1 MVAVR
6 TMQEK
11 MRVLSQSELLSL
23 SRIEL
28 MGLLRRI
35 ASELT
40 ALPEGSHE
48 LRIAHYNLRNIR
60 AAQRG
65 QTFGRAECVIRR
77 RTPPAD
83 GLDCSL
89 RLAQIRRRRTV
100 RRR

>member
-1 MVAVR
+1 MGLKRGVRAGQIGNAVKLPIVGHALEKCVPKSSNV
-6 TMQEK
+6 MQ

-60 AAQRG
+60 AA
-65 QTFGRAECVIRR
+65 
-77 RTPPAD
+77 
-83 GLDCSL
+83 
-89 RLAQIRRRRTV
+89 LARPDFRPR
-100 RRR
+100 

>member
-6 TMQEK
+6 TMEEK

-40 ALPEGSHE
+40 GLHE

-60 AAQRG
+60 AA
-65 QTFGRAECVIRR
+65 
-77 RTPPAD
+77 
-83 GLDCSL
+83 
-89 RLAQIRRRRTV
+89 LARPDFRPR
-100 RRR
+100 

>member
-1 MVAVR
+1 MG
-6 TMQEK
+6 
-11 MRVLSQSELLSL
+11 VLSQSELLSL

-60 AAQRG
+60 AALSAAGLPAALSASSGGGRRLRG
-65 QTFGRAECVIRR
+65 
-77 RTPPAD
+77 
-83 GLDCSL
+83 GLDRSV